1 MDPRNDGDQSGEQ
14 TGGGEADR
22 GLTTLQPVVGISCS
36 GGGIRASS
44 FALGCLQIL
53 DDHGLVRGP
62 FRARYLSAV
71 SGGSYLVGGLTSI
84 QCSREALGP
93 ADPAAILPPFAP
105 GSPEVRRLRNRLG
118 YLTHGPGGLGPE
130 LWRVVIG
137 IVLNVTALVT
147 LVATVARPTGWLT
160 GFLIPQLRWSCGN
173 PTVLDTS
180 RQVCTSTAVPT
191 PPWTVIVGASL
202 VALSLAIGVWA
213 ALQRGGGGPK
223 PWRISASVLGVAMC
237 WFAFVVAGP
246 QLLGWLHR
254 TRMHSLG
261 HHTVSA
267 AGRNPA
273 WFPSGGIVGL
283 FAGLFAAV
291 APAWRVLHPKPPA
304 ATPADDSGGSVPSAA
319 PPKVP
324 GFVGRFVASHRS
336 LLLNL
341 VASIVGPVLIV
352 GLFVV
357 FASRGATSPP
367 GALGGGTAFEVV
379 RWAWPAA
386 LLGVIA
392 WFGDVNGWALH
403 SLYAERLV
411 DAFGIERVASVPP
424 RTPSTVPFAPTT
436 YPAPTSADAVGP
448 ADVAVRRTPLLLEDS
463 QPLDFPEVL
472 VCGTANLSEYG
483 VTPTDQKAASFLLSS
498 ASVGGVATGSMAT
511 DAYNAASFPAG
522 AGLSLLDAVAISGA
536 AVAPAMGKMT
546 RAPLRFLLAL
556 ANVRLGVWVPNP
568 TRVQRGTSYRGLHR
582 RPGLSYLAREMAGIS
597 PGRSRYV
604 YVSDGGHFD
613 NLGLVELLARRCD
626 WIFTVDASGDA
637 IDTFGTLGCALA
649 IAEAELGITVDI
661 DPEADMAPTTETPTL
676 VRSTFSRGVIHY
688 PARPASADGP
698 AVPASEGTLL
708 VIKAG
713 VPADAPWDVASYHS
727 RYPRFPTDPT
737 SDQLY
742 PAPRFDA
749 YVSLGRFAMRSAYLR
764 WGPDLE
770 VRQGRAAGPA
780 LPLAAPTALR
790 EPPEMPPT

>member
-1 MDPRNDGDQSGEQ
+1 MGDGPDPAAPERP
-14 TGGGEADR
+14 
-22 GLTTLQPVVGISCS
+22 PVVGVSCS
-36 GGGIRASS
+36 GGGIRAAS
-44 FALGCLQIL
+44 FALGCLQVL
-53 DDHGLVRGP
+53 DDHGLLRGP

-84 QCSREALGP
+84 QLSREALG
-93 ADPAAILPPFAP
+93 ADDPAATLPPFAP

-130 LWRVVIG
+130 LWRVVVG
-137 IVLNVTALVT
+137 IALNVTALVT
-147 LVATVARPTGWLT
+147 LVATVARPVGWLT
-160 GFLIPQLRWSCGN
+160 GLAIPQLRWACGN
-173 PTVLDTS
+173 PSVHDSSL
-180 RQVCTSTAVPT
+180 RGCTSTAVPT
-191 PPWTVIVGASL
+191 PPWIVIVGVVL
-202 VALSLAIGVWA
+202 VALSVAIGVWA
-213 ALQRGGGGPK
+213 ALQRGGGGPR
-223 PWRISASVLGVAMC
+223 PWRISASVLALAIG
-237 WFAFVVAGP
+237 WFALVVVGP
-246 QLLGWLHR
+246 QVLGWLHR
-254 TRMHSLG
+254 TRVHVLA
-261 HHTVSA
+261 HHTVSV
-267 AGRNPA
+267 AGRHPS
-273 WFPSGGIVGL
+273 WFPGGGIVGL
-283 FAGLFAAV
+283 LGGMVAAI
-291 APAWRVLHPKPPA
+291 APAWRTLHPKPPA
-304 ATPADDSGGSVPSAA
+304 PASAGAATGPVPVAA

-324 GFVGRFVASHRS
+324 SFVGRFLASHRAT
-336 LLLNL
+336 LLNL
-341 VASIVGPVLIV
+341 LASIVGPVLII

-357 FASRGATSPP
+357 FASRGATAPP
-367 GALGGGTAFEVV
+367 GVAGGGSWFEVV

-424 RTPSTVPFAPTT
+424 RTPATVPLSPAT
-436 YPAPTSADAVGP
+436 YPAPASADAIGP
-448 ADVAVRRTPLLLEDS
+448 ADVAVRRSPLLLERA
-463 QPLDFPEVL
+463 QPVDFPEVL
-472 VCGTANLSEYG
+472 ICGTANLSEYG
-483 VTPTDQKAASFLLSS
+483 VTPTDQKAASFLLST
-498 ASVGGVATGSMAT
+498 ASVGGSATGSMAT
-511 DAYNAASFPAG
+511 DDYNAASFPDA
-522 AGLSLLDAVAISGA
+522 AGLSLLDAVSISGA

-568 TRVQRGTSYRGLHR
+568 TRVQSGASYRGLHR
-582 RPGLSYLAREMAGIS
+582 RPGLSYLAREMAGSS

-661 DPEADMAPTTETPTL
+661 DPEGDMAPTLDAPTF
-676 VRSTFSRGVIHY
+676 VRSPYSRGVIHY
-688 PARPASADGP
+688 PSRPASPEGP

-708 VIKAG
+708 VVKAG
-713 VPADAPWDVASYHS
+713 VPADAPWDVASYHA

-770 VRQGRAAGPA
+770 VRQGRAVGPA
-780 LPLAAPTALR
+780 LPLAAPSALR
-790 EPPEMPPT
+790 EPPEMPPA